1 MTTTDHDKL
10 RLIIEAIR
18 DEFIVASEAHDAF
31 DNHHEAYAVIREEF
45 EQEYWP
51 LVCENPKKQ
60 NGQPIL
66 YVKDREANI
75 RRRNAALR
83 SELIQTA
90 AMCLR
95 ALHDLC

>member
-1 MTTTDHDKL
+1 MY
-10 RLIIEAIR
+10 LIIDAVFE
-18 DEFIVASEAHDAF
+18 ECVNASANHAAF
-31 DNHHEAYAVIREEF
+31 NSHHEAYAVIREEF

-51 LVCENPKKQ
+51 LVCENPKKR
-60 NGQPIL
+60 NGQPI
-66 YVKDREANI
+66 KDTADCVSNI

-95 ALHDLC
+95 ALHDLCD